1 MSETAP
7 PLSKKQEFEVS
18 QQEQEN
24 EKSYPDS
31 IPTGS
36 GTTAT
41 RVNEEGDISYLK
53 DTDVALMAKY
63 KLINDAID
71 EIGFTW
77 YHFGLFCLTGFGY
90 AADSLVSMIQSA
102 VQTYAVYYQYN
113 FDYPISTE
121 FCYFGL
127 FAGAVAIGFTSDLIG
142 RKTAFNCSL
151 ILSAVFGF
159 MAGGSSSLAMYMVN
173 MFMANFFL
181 GGNLAL
187 DVTLLLEFLP
197 SKWQHLNTFLAC
209 WWGVGQTICEL
220 IAWGFI
226 PNFSC
231 SVKGACPMHE
241 NRGWRY
247 TWYAGS
253 GLVLVM
259 GLARVLFFQLHETPK
274 HLVSTKRDAEAVRV
288 LQELAAKHNRQC
300 SLTIEDLQRCGEISI
315 NDDFISK
322 ASFSESMKQIWHH
335 VKLLFLN
342 KTVARSNVLLI
353 ISWFGIGITYG
364 IYNNFLY
371 AFLASQGAS
380 TGSSTHQ
387 IYRDAT
393 IECFFSIFGPII
405 AAYLM
410 LIPKV
415 GRRGTLVIGG
425 VSSMILLM
433 CYTKVR
439 DEAANV
445 SYWCCFVFG
454 FE

>member
-7 PLSKKQEFEVS
+7 PLSKKQEFEVT
-18 QQEQEN
+18 QHEN
-24 EKSYPDS
+24 EKAYADS

-41 RVNEEGDISYLK
+41 KVNDESEISYLK

-151 ILSAVFGF
+151 ILSALFGF

-209 WWGVGQTICEL
+209 WWEVG
-220 IAWGFI
+220 
-226 PNFSC
+226 
-231 SVKGACPMHE
+231 
-241 NRGWRY
+241 
-247 TWYAGS
+247 
-253 GLVLVM
+253 
-259 GLARVLFFQLHETPK
+259 
-274 HLVSTKRDAEAVRV
+274 D
-288 LQELAAKHNRQC
+288 
-300 SLTIEDLQRCGEISI
+300 
-315 NDDFISK
+315 
-322 ASFSESMKQIWHH
+322 
-335 VKLLFLN
+335 
-342 KTVARSNVLLI
+342 
-353 ISWFGIGITYG
+353 
-364 IYNNFLY
+364 
-371 AFLASQGAS
+371 
-380 TGSSTHQ
+380 
-387 IYRDAT
+387 
-393 IECFFSIFGPII
+393 
-405 AAYLM
+405 
-410 LIPKV
+410 
-415 GRRGTLVIGG
+415 TLGMPVQ
-425 VSSMILLM
+425 
-433 CYTKVR
+433 
-439 DEAANV
+439 D
-445 SYWCCFVFG
+445 WCWLWV
-454 FE
+454 